1 MRFIFSQTKQYLA
14 AAIFASLLQG
24 VVIST
29 PVFAETVATGETTAI
44 PEAIVT
50 PEPTVAQ
57 ESAAIPETTVAQ
69 QPTVGQDAMQ
79 SAAPAT
85 ADKTVVPPDTAE
97 QNAID
102 HSAEFKPI
110 QNEFLKE
117 GEGIPGNEVPYQ
129 SERSLSRE
137 EWKTIAQL
145 EKDVRIL
152 QREREKF
159 FKNRTKEKEEKEKAF
174 TKAFKNRQK
183 YSIVFNPEDYSTKTM
198 DANGEPVTFR
208 AYEHLVYVKKP
219 YDPESQ
225 MLSIYIPE
233 AYLKG
238 ETING
243 FTAETAPIFMPN
255 GVGGYMP
262 GQIEEPREESRHG
275 GANAALYA
283 LSNGYV
289 VVSPAIRGRTLKHEN
304 GYETGKAPSL
314 IVDYKA
320 AVRFVRHNR
329 KAKRIPAGDTEKII
343 SSGTSAGGAL
353 SALLGATGNAKDYDP
368 YLKEIG
374 AAKERD
380 DIFASMAYCPI
391 TNLENADMAYEW
403 MFHDANAYYNAEPSN
418 VPESL
423 AKEKS
428 ASSDNTIEHRPDNA
442 PVKTRKGIPLTPE
455 QKEISAELKE
465 KFSEYLNSL
474 WLKDSLGNNRVN
486 LSPDG
491 NGLFREYIESLY
503 LESAQDAIDT
513 GNTKVLKTPWLTFSD
528 GMAVHMDFPKYVK
541 AVKRIK
547 SIPAFDAF
555 DMSTGENNL
564 FGTYDIENRHFTRY
578 SLEHSQ
584 FVTVPKF
591 EEEKELALEKARQ
604 YSLAFPIEKRQLQKA
619 NLEEQMEKDKL
630 DRSQY
635 MADWLIIK
643 MMNPMYYI
651 GNPEVQTAPHWR
663 IRHGS
668 LDRDT
673 ALAIPAI
680 LALRLK
686 TFDKAVDFK
695 VPWGYGHDGDY
706 DLPELFAW
714 TDRICKIKDKAD
726 AILKEEEQKKKTEA
740 ANADNDNDI
749 DGDNRTEKNH
759 VSMTTDTISS
769 ERPKE
774 SEGTATANPAKDTT
788 VENATVG
795 TITIKSEE
803 DTSVIKEHA
812 DDTAKEN
819 TVM

>member
-1 MRFIFSQTKQYLA
+1 MLLNICYFNTKKLLTA
-14 AAIFASLLQG
+14 AVIASLLQG
-24 VVIST
+24 FAVAT
-29 PVFAETVATGETTAI
+29 PVFAEAVAAGETTA
-44 PEAIVT
+44 
-50 PEPTVAQ
+50 AQ
-57 ESAAIPETTVAQ
+57 ETTVEQ
-69 QPTVGQDAMQ
+69 EPRQRES
-79 SAAPAT
+79 SAAADIPA
-85 ADKTVVPPDTAE
+85 AQPDTAE
-97 QNAID
+97 QNTID

-117 GEGIPGNEVPYQ
+117 GEGIPGSEVTYQ
-129 SERSLSRE
+129 SERALSNE

-152 QREREKF
+152 GREREKF
-159 FKNRTKEKEEKEKAF
+159 FKNRTKEKEEKEKSFAR
-174 TKAFKNRQK
+174 AFKDRQN

-198 DANGEPVTFR
+198 NANGENVTFR

-233 AYLKG
+233 PYLKG
-238 ETING
+238 ESING

-255 GVGGYMP
+255 GVGSYMP
-262 GQIEEPREESRHG
+262 GQIEEPMEESRHG
-275 GANAALYA
+275 GANAVLYA

-380 DIFASMAYCPI
+380 DVFASMAYCPI

-403 MFHDANAYYNAEPSN
+403 MFHDANEYYNAVPSGIREP
-418 VPESL
+418 L
-423 AKEKS
+423 ANKES
-428 ASSDNTIEHRPDNA
+428 ASSDNKIKNRPGSVTA
-442 PVKTRKGIPLTPE
+442 KTRKGIALTPE

-465 KFSEYLNSL
+465 KFAEYLNAL
-474 WLKDSLGNNRVN
+474 NLRDSLGNRLN

-503 LESAQDAIDT
+503 LASAQDAIDT
-513 GNTKVLKTPWLTFSD
+513 GDTKVLKTPWLTITD
-528 GMAVHMDFPKYVK
+528 GTAVHMDFSKYIK
-541 AVKRIK
+541 AVKRLK
-547 SIPAFDAF
+547 GVPAFDAF
-555 DMSTGENNL
+555 DMTTGENNE
-564 FGTYDIENRHFTRY
+564 FGTYDIPNKHFTRY
-578 SLEHSQ
+578 ALEHSQ
-584 FVTVPKF
+584 LVTVPKL
-591 EEEKELALEKARQ
+591 EEEEEIAKEKARQ
-604 YSLAFPIEKRQLQKA
+604 YSLAFPVEKRQLQKA

-630 DRSQY
+630 DLSQY
-635 MADWLIIK
+635 MAGGLIIK
-643 MMNPMYYI
+643 MMNPMRYI
-651 GNPEVQTAPHWR
+651 GNPDVQTAPNWR
-663 IRHGS
+663 IRHGA

-673 ALAIPAI
+673 ALAIPAM
-680 LALRLK
+680 LAVKLK
-686 TFDKAVDFK
+686 NNDKAVDFK
-695 VPWGYGHDGDY
+695 VAWGYGHGGDY

-726 AILKEEEQKKKTEA
+726 AILKEEHKKKAETDNTDNDTDGDNKKTEK
-740 ANADNDNDI
+740 
-749 DGDNRTEKNH
+749 RS
-759 VSMTTDTISS
+759 VSAKDTIIS
-769 ERPKE
+769 ELPKE
-774 SEGTATANPAKDTT
+774 AEETGTANPVEDKIT
-788 VENATVG
+788 V
-795 TITIKSEE
+795 
-803 DTSVIKEHA
+803 KE
-812 DDTAKEN
+812 KE
-819 TVM
+819 